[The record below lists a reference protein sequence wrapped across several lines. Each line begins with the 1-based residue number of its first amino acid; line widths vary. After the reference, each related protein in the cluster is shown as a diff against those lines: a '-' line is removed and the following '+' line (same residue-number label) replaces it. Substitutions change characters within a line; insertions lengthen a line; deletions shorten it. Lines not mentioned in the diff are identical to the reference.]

1 MIKMKGNAVLEDVA
15 SQEDNSVRDISS
27 CGVCVLA
34 VFSRTSFSE

>member
-1 MIKMKGNAVLEDVA
+1 MKGNAVLEDVA

-27 CGVCVLA
+27 CVCVLA